1 MNNFPLV
8 SIIINNYNYDR
19 YVRMAIE
26 SALHQSWQNVEVIIV
41 DDGSTDKSP
50 DIISKYEQKAKII
63 VKENG
68 GQGSAF
74 NAGFAESKG
83 EIILFLD
90 ADDMLLH
97 ETAEKVVRAFTEDAI
112 AKVHWYLWVI
122 DEHGNNSNK
131 ITPNRPLPGGNLLK
145 TVLELGPNEYLSPQT
160 SGNAWSRSFLEKV
173 LPMPEAEYTISAD
186 NYLCMLAPLY
196 GEIKSI
202 AEPISL
208 YRLHGKNNYRGKY
221 LEEKLL
227 QSKVNRFNTSSSI
240 LQDHLVKLGH
250 KVNIENWEQNSWL
263 KRLSRSIK
271 DIKKFVPEKGRIL
284 LADDDQWQLADEIA
298 GRKIVH
304 FTENENQ
311 YWGPPA
317 DDNEAIQEIKNQM
330 RKKTGFIFFAWPAFW
345 WLEHYKLMYA
355 WLQEKH
361 ECIIQDD
368 RLVGFKLK
376 ESV

>member
-1 MNNFPLV
+1 MSNFPLV

-26 SALHQSWQNVEVIIV
+26 SALHQSWQNVEVIVV
-41 DDGSTDKSP
+41 DDGSTDKSRE
-50 DIISKYEQKAKII
+50 IIQEYEHKARII
-63 VKENG
+63 LKENG

-97 ETAEKVVRAFTEDAI
+97 ETVGKVVRAFTEDSI
-112 AKVHWYLWVI
+112 SKVHWYLWII
-122 DEHGNNSNK
+122 DKHGNTSNK
-131 ITPNRPLPGGNLLK
+131 ITPDKPIPSGKLIK
-145 TVLELGPNEYLSPQT
+145 KVIELGPNAYLSPPT

-173 LPMPEAEYTISAD
+173 LPMPESAFTISAD

-196 GEIKSI
+196 GDIISI

-221 LEEKLL
+221 LEEALL
-227 QSKVNRFNTSSSI
+227 QSKVNRFNASSSI
-240 LQDHLVKLGH
+240 LQEHLTRLGH
-250 KVNIENWEQNSWL
+250 PVKTNNWDQHSWL

-271 DIKKFVPEKGRIL
+271 DIKKFVPEKSRII
-284 LADDDQWQLADEIA
+284 LADDDQWQLADEIS
-298 GRKIVH
+298 GRKIIH
-304 FTENENQ
+304 FIENENQ

-317 DDNEAIQEIKNQM
+317 DDDEAIQEIKNQM
-330 RKKTGFIFFAWPAFW
+330 KKKTGFIFFAWPAFW
-345 WLEHYKLMYA
+345 WLDHYKKMSA
-355 WLQEKH
+355 WLHEKH
-361 ECIIQDD
+361 ECIIEDE

-376 ESV
+376 ELV